1 MRQVDGPL
9 SLYICVFITC
19 LCCKGSLICSS
30 TKCRMYGWSSQRAP
44 LLSLC
49 LETRVSDG
57 VLSQHAKSYD
67 RSHPDEMDDDAAS
80 SWSWSQHHTDLCSLN
95 TSEPIW
101 IVGTL
106 MFNDWQTDRW
116 SDIHSENLWS
126 LRIGVKI
133 GRPGALLYSNL
144 CNLCSLPVY
153 SFVRRRSRDVFI
165 RVLAGSSFFFLC

>member
-1 MRQVDGPL
+1 MVALFAVPRSVGCMGDL
-9 SLYICVFITC
+9 H
-19 LCCKGSLICSS
+19 KGLHY
-30 TKCRMYGWSSQRAP
+30 CRCASRPECQ
-44 LLSLC
+44 
-49 LETRVSDG
+49 TG

-80 SWSWSQHHTDLCSLN
+80 SWSWSQHHTDLRSLN
-95 TSEPIW
+95 TSEPTW
-101 IVGTL
+101 ILGTL
-106 MFNDWQTDRW
+106 MFSDWQTDRW